1 MRARCFSGGPR
12 AAICGLTRTPS
23 WIARG
28 GDNLRDASVVIDARG
43 HRGGRNALDIQR
55 LERRE
60 GPCLRSGGHEDR
72 TARRADFEDSAARLL
87 RVDAARDAR
96 RLTGLCD
103 LGGAR
108 LERASLFAGFDND
121 AETGD
126 GRSGRRWR
134 RSSHRRSARAAETL
148 NELRLAT

>member
-1 MRARCFSGGPR
+1 MRLDADAVMDRARWRP
-12 AAICGLTRTPS
+12 
-23 WIARG
+23 
-28 GDNLRDASVVIDARG
+28 LRDARVFIGARG
-43 HRGGRNALDIQR
+43 DRRGRNALDIQR

-60 GPCLRSGGHEDR
+60 WSCLRSGGHEDR
-72 TARRADFEDSAARLL
+72 SARRADFEDSAAWLL

-108 LERASLFAGFDND
+108 LERASLLAGFDDD

-126 GRSGRRWR
+126 GRSGRRR
-134 RSSHRRSARAAETL
+134 RSSHRRSTRAAESL
-148 NELRLAT
+148 NELCLPA

>member
-1 MRARCFSGGPR
+1 MRLDADAVMDRARWR
-12 AAICGLTRTPS
+12 AP
-23 WIARG
+23 
-28 GDNLRDASVVIDARG
+28 LRDARVFIGARG
-43 HRGGRNALDIQR
+43 DRRGRNALDIQR

-72 TARRADFEDSAARLL
+72 AARRADFEDSAARLL

-108 LERASLFAGFDND
+108 LERASLLAGLDDD